1 MYKSKSDRFLKFN
14 LVSTKNTRACVRVL
28 MTFLFVSS
36 GLSLIGCNSP
46 PCPEGKTLE
55 GQLPNEKAL
64 QENPYRSFEA
74 ACVIPGTHGNLR
86 HGFHKKWYPGGKQLK
101 SVYQYEGGIKHGE
114 YTLYYA
120 DGKLQE
126 EGAYRFGIMHGK
138 YTSWYRNGNVHIEG
152 EYADGQKNGDFAIYS
167 DNGKVIKKGPYFIGV
182 KHGKWTSEYIPLKGE
197 TILLKSFYHYGELAS
212 SM

>member
-1 MYKSKSDRFLKFN
+1 MSKSPYNRFLKLT
-14 LVSTKNTRACVRVL
+14 LVSAKKSSACVRAC
-28 MTFLFVSS
+28 MTFSFLCCC
-36 GLSLIGCNSP
+36 LSLVACDSS
-46 PCPEGKTLE
+46 PCPEGRTLE

-64 QENPYRSFEA
+64 TENPYRSFEA

-86 HGFHKKWYPGGKQLK
+86 HGFHKKWYPAGKLLK

-120 DGKLQE
+120 DGKPKE
-126 EGAYRFGIMHGK
+126 EGSYRFGIMHGK
-138 YTSWYRNGNVHIEG
+138 YTTWYRNGNVHIEG

-167 DNGKVIKKGPYFIGV
+167 DNGKVIKKGPYFIGM

-197 TILLKSFYHYGELAS
+197 TVMIRSFYHYGDLAS